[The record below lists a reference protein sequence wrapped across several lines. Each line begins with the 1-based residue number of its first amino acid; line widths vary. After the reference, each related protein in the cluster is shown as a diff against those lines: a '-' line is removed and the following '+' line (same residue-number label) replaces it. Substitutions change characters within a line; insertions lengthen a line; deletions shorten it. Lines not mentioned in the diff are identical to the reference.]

1 MTTPPTAGAA
11 APVLGYM
18 TLGAD
23 DLPAAVAF
31 YDAALAPL
39 GLSQLYA
46 FEGWTGYGREGDPSG
61 QTLWVCK
68 PFDGQ
73 PAREGNG
80 VMLGFYAPTPEV
92 VDAFYAAAMAHGGA
106 EFKKQVADG
115 IIALVGV
122 ADGKAAVT
130 VAVTGAAKD
139 RFNAADLAKAAVIAM
154 GGQGA
159 GGRPDFAQGGAPDG
173 ARAEEGLAALK
184 AAITG

>member
-106 EFKKQVADG
+106 DEGPPGLRPQYG
-115 IIALVGV
+115 EGWY
-122 ADGKAAVT
+122 AAY
-130 VAVTGAAKD
+130 ARDPQGNK
-139 RFNAADLAKAAVIAM
+139 LACVRTPPA
-154 GGQGA
+154 
-159 GGRPDFAQGGAPDG
+159 
-173 ARAEEGLAALK
+173 
-184 AAITG
+184 

>member
-11 APVLGYM
+11 GPVLGYV

-31 YDAALAPL
+31 YDAVLATL
-39 GLSQLYA
+39 GLAQLYA
-46 FEGWTGYGREGDPSG
+46 FEGWTGYGREGDAQG

-73 PAREGNG
+73 AARAGNG

-106 EFKKQVADG
+106 DEGPPGLRPQYG
-115 IIALVGV
+115 EGWY
-122 ADGKAAVT
+122 AAYVRDPQ
-130 VAVTGAAKD
+130 GNK
-139 RFNAADLAKAAVIAM
+139 LACVRTPPA
-154 GGQGA
+154 
-159 GGRPDFAQGGAPDG
+159 
-173 ARAEEGLAALK
+173 
-184 AAITG
+184 

>member
-11 APVLGYM
+11 GPVLGYM

-31 YDAALAPL
+31 YDAVLATL
-39 GLSQLYA
+39 GLTQLYA
-46 FEGWTGYGREGDPSG
+46 FEGWTGYGREGDAQG

-73 PAREGNG
+73 AARAGNG

-106 EFKKQVADG
+106 DEGPPGLRPQYG
-115 IIALVGV
+115 EGWY
-122 ADGKAAVT
+122 AAYVRDPQ
-130 VAVTGAAKD
+130 GNK
-139 RFNAADLAKAAVIAM
+139 LACVRTPPA
-154 GGQGA
+154 
-159 GGRPDFAQGGAPDG
+159 
-173 ARAEEGLAALK
+173 
-184 AAITG
+184 

>member
-31 YDAALAPL
+31 YDAVLATL

-73 PAREGNG
+73 PARAGNG
-80 VMLGFYAPTPEV
+80 AMLGFYAPTPEV

-106 EFKKQVADG
+106 DEGPPGLRPQYGDG
-115 IIALVGV
+115 WY
-122 ADGKAAVT
+122 AAYVCDPQ
-130 VAVTGAAKD
+130 GNK
-139 RFNAADLAKAAVIAM
+139 LACVRTPPA
-154 GGQGA
+154 
-159 GGRPDFAQGGAPDG
+159 
-173 ARAEEGLAALK
+173 
-184 AAITG
+184 